1 MYGFPLAISCC
12 VKISNIPSKFVKY
25 IDVPLFKA
33 MYGFPLA
40 ISCCVKISNIPSKFV
55 KYIDVPLLQ
64 RVYVILL
71 KKTNYK
77 DLIHQ

>member
-33 MYGFPLA
+33 VTLIRQAFL
-40 ISCCVKISNIPSKFV
+40 VKRFFVGGPPNILGENSFLNASP
-55 KYIDVPLLQ
+55 YCLLSS
-64 RVYVILL
+64 
-71 KKTNYK
+71 
-77 DLIHQ
+77 